1 MTEHVRA
8 QIRNAT
14 VKALQGISGLGGIGK
29 RVYATRRLPLQ
40 AEHIPA
46 LLVYAIA
53 EDSTPET
60 LSGPRFLS
68 RTLDLLVEGVAQ
80 DNDALD
86 AVLDEIAAAAE
97 TIIGAALADPASPLR
112 QLVRGGALVTTQIGF
127 RPPQSQDEAGTGHIV
142 LTYRVNYRTRS
153 ENPKSIN

>member
-8 QIRNAT
+8 QIRQAT
-14 VKALQGISGLGGIGK
+14 VMALQGIVGLGGIGK

-40 AEHIPA
+40 SEHLPA
-46 LLVYAIA
+46 ILVYALS
-53 EDSTPET
+53 EESTPET

-68 RTLDLLVEGVAQ
+68 RSLDLLIEGVAQ
-80 DNDALD
+80 DTETLD
-86 AVLDEIAAAAE
+86 ATIDEIAAAAE
-97 TIIGAALADPASPLR
+97 TVMGTALADPGGPLR
-112 QLVRGGALVTTQIGF
+112 QLVRAGALVSTQIGL
-127 RPPQSQDEAGTGHIV
+127 RPPQSQDEAGTGHVV